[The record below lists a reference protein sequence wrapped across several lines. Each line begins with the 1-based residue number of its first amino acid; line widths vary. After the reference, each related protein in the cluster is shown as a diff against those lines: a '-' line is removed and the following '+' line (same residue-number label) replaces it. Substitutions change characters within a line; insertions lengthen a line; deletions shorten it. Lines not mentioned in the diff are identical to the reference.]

1 MPLTRRLLPEVAYAL
16 LTEMQRG
23 SQCYLVRNE
32 TGETAYLELNGRCW
46 PVDAQLVVWL
56 VTKQYLRLRGSDR
69 VATHMVQFTPRG
81 RAALRSRKHKANG
94 WRPPFTREQRLL
106 LATLPLCWI
115 LGTAA
120 TVFAAEIGLTPSGWT
135 NILNGIAICLP
146 LLVVYGFVRWR
157 GW

>member
-1 MPLTRRLLPEVAYAL
+1 VAYSL

-23 SQCYLVRNE
+23 SQCYLVTNQK
-32 TGETAYLELNGRCW
+32 GETAYLELNGRCW
-46 PVDAQLVVWL
+46 PVDAQLVIWL
-56 VTKQYLRLRGSDR
+56 ISKKYLRLRSCDR
-69 VATHMVQFTPRG
+69 VGSQAVLLTPRG
-81 RAALRSRKHKANG
+81 RAALNTRLNSANG

-115 LGTAA
+115 LGTGA
-120 TVFAAEIGLTPSGWT
+120 TVFAAEIGLTPSGWS

-146 LLVVYGFVRWR
+146 LLIVYAFVRWR